1 MAVFIVKRILQLI
14 PVMWGVATLVF
25 FLLHF
30 IPGDPVDIMLGDSA
44 LPASRDL
51 LRSQLNL
58 DKPILEQY
66 LHYWE
71 GIFTGDM
78 GNSLHSQQPVL
89 QAIADRLPATMELAI
104 LSIIMAVLI
113 SIPIGVL
120 SAIWKK
126 SLFDRIAMTSSLVG
140 VAMPN
145 FWLGTLLV
153 LVFSVQLG
161 IFPVSERS
169 GFSSYILPAF
179 TLGFSMAAILSRLT
193 RASLLE
199 VLSQDY
205 IVTAQ
210 SKGLSNFIVYM
221 KHALR
226 NALIPVITILALQF
240 GSVMTGT
247 VITET
252 IFDWPG
258 IGELLYRAIRSRD
271 YPLVQGCVL
280 VIAFMFVFVNAIADI
295 AYSVVDPKVKLE

>member
-30 IPGDPVDIMLGDSA
+30 IPGDPVDIMLGESA

-78 GNSLHSQQPVL
+78 GSSLQSQQPVL
-89 QAIADRLPATMELAI
+89 QAIADRLPATMELAL
-104 LSIIMAVLI
+104 LSMIMAILI

-126 SLFDRIAMTSSLVG
+126 SLFDRLAMTSSLIG

-145 FWLGTLLV
+145 FWFATLLV
-153 LVFSVQLG
+153 LVFSVHLG

-169 GFSSYILPAF
+169 DFSSYILPAF

-205 IVTAQ
+205 IVTAR

-258 IGELLYRAIRSRD
+258 IGELLYRAIQSRD

-295 AYSVVDPKVKLE
+295 AYNVIDPKVKLE